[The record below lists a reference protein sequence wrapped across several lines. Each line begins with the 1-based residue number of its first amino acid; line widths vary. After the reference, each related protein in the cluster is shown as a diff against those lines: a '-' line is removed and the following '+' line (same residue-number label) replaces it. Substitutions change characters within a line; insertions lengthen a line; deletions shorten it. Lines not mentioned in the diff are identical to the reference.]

1 MIGSLHEAAR
11 ALGGEVVGAQIVA
24 PGPGHSPRDRSL
36 RVAISAS
43 APQGF
48 IAHSFA
54 GDDWQTCR
62 DYVASRLGL
71 DHDGWKRDRPE
82 PEPKVKAP
90 VDRSADQQAAR
101 NLANA
106 ARIIRELRPIA
117 TSPDAMRYFEET
129 RRINTKAIADVLS
142 DADAIGWH
150 PECFFREDGHQ
161 LDGRRLSCIVA
172 VMTDPSTA
180 KSTGAISRTYIHGGR
195 KIAKAK
201 TLGSPLGVVRL
212 TPDEDVTTGLFI
224 AEGLETALAGMAVGL
239 RPMWS
244 TGSTSIMSTLPVLA
258 EIESLTVVADHDAN
272 GAGENAARAVE
283 QTWLAAGREVRVL
296 MPEAPGDL
304 NDARPA

>member
-1 MIGSLHEAAR
+1 MITSLHQAAR
-11 ALGGEVVGAQIVA
+11 ALGGEIVGAQIVA

-43 APQGF
+43 SPQGF

-71 DHDGWKRDRPE
+71 DWDGWKRDRPD
-82 PEPKVKAP
+82 PEPNVKP
-90 VDRSADQQAAR
+90 PIDQQAAR
-101 NLANA
+101 NLASA
-106 ARIIRELRPIA
+106 AQIIRELRPIA
-117 TSPDAMRYFEET
+117 TSPDAMRYFEEA

-172 VMTDPSTA
+172 VMTDPATA
-180 KSTGAISRTYIHGGR
+180 KATGAISRTYIHEGR
-195 KIAKAK
+195 KIGKAK

-244 TGSTSIMSTLPVLA
+244 TGSTSIMRSLPVLA
-258 EIESLTVVADHDAN
+258 EIESLSIVADHDVN
-272 GAGENAARAVE
+272 GAGEKAARAVE
-283 QTWLAAGREVRVL
+283 ETWLAAGREVRVL

-304 NDARPA
+304 NDARLA